1 MLEKLKH
8 SLENAPVVKFQD
20 YEYFVFSIDDGIP
33 TIEPELFKEVIDA
46 MADLIEGQYDKIV
59 TAEAMGIHLAAGLS
73 MKTGVPFTIIRK
85 RKYGLPGEKEF
96 DQETGYSSRK
106 MYINGLEKGDRVLL
120 LDDLISTGG
129 TIIGILRALGQMG
142 VEVVDVI
149 IVIDKGT
156 GRKKVEEK
164 FGIKVK
170 TLVGIDITDG
180 KVTVRDDRN
189 DNP

>member
-1 MLEKLKH
+1 MLERLKD
-8 SLENAPVVKFQD
+8 SLENAPVVKFQEYD
-20 YEYFVFSIDDGIP
+20 YFVFSIADGIP
-33 TIEPELFKEVIDA
+33 TIHPELFEEVVNA
-46 MADLIEGQYDKIV
+46 MAEMIEGQYDKIV

-73 MKTGVPFTIIRK
+73 LKTGKPFTIIRK
-85 RKYGLPGEKEF
+85 RKYGLPDEKEF

-106 MYINGLEKGDRVLL
+106 MYINGLKRGDRIVLV
-120 LDDLISTGG
+120 DDLISTGG

-170 TLVGIDITDG
+170 TLVGIEIKDG
-180 KVTVRDDRN
+180 QVKVLAD
-189 DNP
+189 

>member
-1 MLEKLKH
+1 MLERLRH

-20 YEYFVFSIDDGIP
+20 YDYFVFSIADGIP
-33 TIEPELFKEVIDA
+33 TIQPDLFKDVIDA
-46 MADLIEGQYDKIV
+46 MAEKIDGQYDKIV

-73 MKTGVPFTIIRK
+73 LKTGKPFTIIRK
-85 RKYGLPGEKEF
+85 RKYGLPDEKEF

-106 MYINGLEKGDRVLL
+106 MYINGLERGDRVVLV
-120 LDDLISTGG
+120 DDLISTGG

-156 GRKKVEEK
+156 GRKKVEDK
-164 FGIKVK
+164 FGIKIK
-170 TLVGIDITDG
+170 TLVGIDIADG
-180 KVTVRDDRN
+180 KVTVRDD
-189 DNP
+189 

>member
-1 MLEKLKH
+1 MLERLRE

-20 YEYFVFSIDDGIP
+20 YEYFVFSIADGIP
-33 TIEPELFKEVIDA
+33 TIKPEIYEEVIDE
-46 MADLIEGQYDKIV
+46 MAKKIEGQYDKIV

-73 MKTGVPFTIIRK
+73 LKTRKPFTIIRK
-85 RKYGLPGEKEF
+85 RKYGLPDEKEF

-106 MYINGLEKGDRVLL
+106 MYINGLKKGDRVVLV
-120 LDDLISTGG
+120 DDLISTGG

-156 GRKKVEEK
+156 GRQKVEEK
-164 FGIKVK
+164 FGIKIK
-170 TLVGIDITDG
+170 TLVGIEIKDG
-180 KVTVRDDRN
+180 QVKVLAD
-189 DNP
+189 

>member
-1 MLEKLKH
+1 MLERLRH

-20 YEYFVFSIDDGIP
+20 YDYFVFSIADGIP
-33 TIEPELFKEVIDA
+33 TIEPDLFKDVIDA
-46 MADLIEGQYDKIV
+46 MAEKIEGQYDKIV

-73 MKTGVPFTIIRK
+73 LKTGKPFTIIRK
-85 RKYGLPGEKEF
+85 RKYGLPDEKEF

-106 MYINGLEKGDRVLL
+106 MYINGLKKGDRVVL
-120 LDDLISTGG
+120 LDDLISTGR

-149 IVIDKGT
+149 IVIDKGE

-170 TLVGIDITDG
+170 TLVGIDIADG
-180 KVTVRDDRN
+180 KVTVRDD
-189 DNP
+189 

>member
-1 MLEKLKH
+1 MLDRLKH
-8 SLENAPVVKFQD
+8 SMENAPVVKFQD
-20 YEYFVFSIDDGIP
+20 YDYFVFSIADGIP
-33 TIEPELFKEVIDA
+33 TVETGLFQEVIDA
-46 MADLIEGQYDKIV
+46 MASKIEGQYDKIV

-73 MKTGVPFTIIRK
+73 LKTGKPFTIIRK
-85 RKYGLPGEKEF
+85 RKYGLPGEMEF
-96 DQETGYSSRK
+96 DQVTGYSSRK
-106 MYINGLEKGDRVLL
+106 MYINGLEKGDRVVL

-129 TIIGILRALGQMG
+129 TLIGILRALDQIG

-170 TLVGIDITDG
+170 TLVGIEITDG
-180 KVTVRDDRN
+180 RVTVREAEQ
-189 DNP
+189 

>member
-1 MLEKLKH
+1 MKLLRR

-20 YEYFVFSIDDGIP
+20 YDYFVFPIADGIP
-33 TIEPELFKEVIDA
+33 TIETALFEEVIDA
-46 MADLIEGQYDKIV
+46 MASMIEGPYDKIV

-73 MKTGVPFTIIRK
+73 MKTGKPFTIIRK
-85 RKYGLPGEKEF
+85 RKYGLPDEKEF

-106 MYINGLEKGDRVLL
+106 MYINGLQRGDRVVL

-129 TIIGILRALGQMG
+129 TLIGILRALDQMG

-156 GRKKVEEK
+156 GRQKVEEK

-170 TLVGIDITDG
+170 TLVGIDIVDG
-180 KVTVRDDRN
+180 QLKIRD
-189 DNP
+189 